1 MRQITLKKPVDSV
14 SSLGGSALVVFAAT
28 LVCFMSA
35 APLSAQ
41 GSTNVFNDAVFWFR
55 GGKDKNNDTY
65 MQQGEFFDDFH
76 ADEVNHDNHN
86 MSVANYSGSVAGF
99 KVNAVFKKEPVVFP
113 ALGIETTESLQYLH
127 ISDFVVTNPANDQGY
142 YYPFYVN
149 PRSVFAD
156 KNISNEYTIVSR
168 IRLGDLDSEECLFRI
183 GFDETATNGMWLGFT
198 KHSTYAACKDIN
210 VRCSPGAG
218 VKMTTRS
225 FDMRIPTNTWVDVAV
240 IVGKGNLRVGVAAP
254 TSHSANY
261 PSIAFGETSMWTDN
275 CELLGDTNYSLFC
288 FKTTSA
294 TTRDQPCFHGDVQQ
308 LAIWDRALND
318 QEVMTAFGMPR
329 PAIFR
334 IGFDNGTSNEFGGA
348 RTGSSQTIDGLDSWQ
363 DVANTMKA
371 GDTLK
376 VNFTALRAEA
386 GLAQIFSIKSLPE
399 SSVARIEPTLNGT
412 ALGER
417 RVAAGA
423 HVFWPVTTNLVV
435 EGANELVLK
444 RKDSG
449 TGDFGFD
456 AMELGGS
463 LGVGSASH
471 VINDG
476 RVYPEQ
482 IATGVPSAADP
493 NPAHWAVGFRPYLD
507 NTNLN
512 FNVWVDP
519 EIVGACTSR
528 FWTCVQCAKSPGST
542 SVPKSSH
549 FTIFV
554 NEEAM
559 TNIYA
564 DASWVDIPLDFNPG
578 DLDAGWN
585 KFEIRSAEA
594 YPTCQWLIDRY
605 RFETVLPDRFGLPPP
620 KALTIVIR

>member
-1 MRQITLKKPVDSV
+1 MKVKLLTLFLTVN
-14 SSLGGSALVVFAAT
+14 LSALAQPRQETILTEGWRFSQDKQTWKLVRVPHDWAIAGPFDKKWDLQTVAIEQNGETEAT
-28 LVCFMSA
+28 EKSGRSGAL
-35 APLSAQ
+35 P
-41 GSTNVFNDAVFWFR
+41 WI
-55 GGKDKNNDTY
+55 
-65 MQQGEFFDDFH
+65 GE
-76 ADEVNHDNHN
+76 
-86 MSVANYSGSVAGF
+86 
-99 KVNAVFKKEPVVFP
+99 
-113 ALGIETTESLQYLH
+113 
-127 ISDFVVTNPANDQGY
+127 GY
-142 YYPFYVN
+142 YK
-149 PRSVFAD
+149 R
-156 KNISNEYTIVSR
+156 TI
-168 IRLGDLDSEECLFRI
+168 
-183 GFDETATNGMWLGFT
+183 T
-198 KHSTYAACKDIN
+198 
-210 VRCSPGAG
+210 
-218 VKMTTRS
+218 
-225 FDMRIPTNTWVDVAV
+225 IPEGCTHA
-240 IVGKGNLRVGVAAP
+240 
-254 TSHSANY
+254 
-261 PSIAFGETSMWTDN
+261 
-275 CELLGDTNYSLFC
+275 ELLFDGAMAEPRIY
-288 FKTTSA
+288 
-294 TTRDQPCFHGDVQQ
+294 
-308 LAIWDRALND
+308 LNG
-318 QEVMTAFGMPR
+318 AFVGEW
-329 PAIFR
+329 AYGYNSFR
-334 IGFDNGTSNEFGGA
+334 VDISG
-348 RTGSSQTIDGLDSWQ
+348 
-363 DVANTMKA
+363 TMKA